1 MNFCPVC
8 DYLLFIE
15 TYYEDKIEKKP
26 VTGEAIKV
34 RNICK
39 NCGHTDNI
47 ENEENKL
54 IMISNTTN
62 DIDNVDVSSFM
73 NKYTIHDKTTP
84 HVDNI
89 PCQNLECVTHNQN
102 SDSTVK
108 NDVMFVRYDHINLK
122 YLYQCTHCRHTWKN

>member
-15 TYYEDKIEKKP
+15 TYYDEKIEKK
-26 VTGEAIKV
+26 TTSGENIRV

-39 NCGHTDNI
+39 NCGHKDDIDN
-47 ENEENKL
+47 ENDDEKL

-62 DIDNVDVSSFM
+62 AIDNVDVSSFM

-89 PCQNLECVTHNQN
+89 PCQNLECVTLQ
-102 SDSTVK
+102 DGSTVT

-122 YLYQCTHCRHTWKN
+122 YLYQCVHCHHTWKN